1 MDWLC
6 KLEEDWKDS
15 VFRDA
20 VKDSLDICGAIS
32 PNERFTFVETPH
44 HSFLLVTNIL
54 PDEHGVIKDKK
65 LTPGDIITPSVTSV
79 PVGNAK
85 DLNHDIYQSSESSNG
100 KTVLQKGCLRPN
112 NSNYLMFNAKHIPEH
127 HTLFTNAY
135 VSYSKEDIQTSLSFN
150 KSAFISKI
158 LSRCNVPGILD
169 HNNVIHVDMLLWL
182 LFAGPLSCCS
192 RTHCFGYTRPDI
204 RRPFPVVLPPILYND
219 SVDIKMF
226 VNMAEIYVYGW
237 YGDDKIKSF
246 ETTFFKNEE
255 LQAMI
260 GELRAKYVRKSVPLW
275 HVNSR
280 ICLFCALYLQ
290 NRLCLENLK
299 HDVNKI
305 PLSPIIIQDCVF
317 NDTNISCQPTV
328 AVGHI
333 TPGTNVTKLFPVYQL
348 DKLLS
353 YISLQP
359 DGTCVITSP

>member
-6 KLEEDWKDS
+6 KLEDDWKEG
-15 VFRDA
+15 VFKDA
-20 VKDSLDICGAIS
+20 VRESLDICGAIS

-65 LTPGDIITPSVTSV
+65 LPRDADDASLKPGSLSC
-79 PVGNAK
+79 NK
-85 DLNHDIYQSSESSNG
+85 DGEICDKNNCVNCSAVKRI
-100 KTVLQKGCLRPN
+100 RPN
-112 NSNYLMFNAKHIPEH
+112 TNNYLMFNSKHIPEH
-127 HTLFTNAY
+127 HTLLTNAY
-135 VSYSKEDIQTSLSFN
+135 VTYSREDIQISLSFN
-150 KSAFISKI
+150 KSYFISKI
-158 LSRCNVPGILD
+158 LSRCNVPGLLD

-204 RRPFPVVLPPILYND
+204 RRPFPVMLPPMLYRD

-226 VNMAEIYVYGW
+226 VTMAEIYVYGW
-237 YGDDKIKSF
+237 YGDDNIKSF
-246 ETTFFKNEE
+246 ETSFFKDED

-260 GELRAKYVRKSVPLW
+260 GELRSKYIRKSVPLW

-280 ICLFCALYLQ
+280 TCLFCALYLQ

-299 HDVNKI
+299 HDVHKI
-305 PLSPIIIQDCVF
+305 PLSPVIIQDCVF

-333 TPGTNVTKLFPVYQL
+333 TPGTNVTRLFPVYQL

-353 YISLQP
+353 HISLQS
-359 DGTCVITSP
+359 DGTCVISSP